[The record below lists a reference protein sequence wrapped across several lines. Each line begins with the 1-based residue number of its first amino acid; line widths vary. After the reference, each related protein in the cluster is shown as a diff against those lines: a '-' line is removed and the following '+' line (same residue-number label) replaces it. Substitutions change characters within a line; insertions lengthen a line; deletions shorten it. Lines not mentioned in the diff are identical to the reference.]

1 MPIAV
6 DILVVA
12 AAANGRRF
20 VGSVNVVCNTNTK
33 LSHAVGDVA
42 GEELVPKQ
50 PHEYDVEVYIL
61 GEEIRRLELLKCQV

>member
-1 MPIAV
+1 M
-6 DILVVA
+6 VA

-42 GEELVPKQ
+42 GEELVPKK
-50 PHEYDVEVYIL
+50 PLVYDVE
-61 GEEIRRLELLKCQV
+61 EEGTFLHVTQVRY